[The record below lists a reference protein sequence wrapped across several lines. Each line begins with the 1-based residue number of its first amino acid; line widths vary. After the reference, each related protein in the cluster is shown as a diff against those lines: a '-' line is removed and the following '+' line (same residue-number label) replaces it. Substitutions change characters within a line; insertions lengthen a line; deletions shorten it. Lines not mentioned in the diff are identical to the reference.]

1 MKALVTGATG
11 LIGSHVVE
19 RLVARGDA
27 VRALVRPTS
36 DTAWLSA
43 RGVELATGDVLD
55 PDSLPAALAGV
66 DLVYHCAAL
75 VGEWGRAEDFRAV
88 DVRGTEHVVDAA
100 IHAGVRRFVHLSSA
114 AVYGLWRLRGRSVSE
129 AFPIAP
135 RLWRWDYYGRAKQ
148 QAERAVFGAARSG
161 GIEVCALRPTLVY
174 GPRDRYILPRVVD
187 LLRARRLRIIGSGDN
202 PLHLV
207 YAGDVADAALRA
219 GTRRAAPDRVYHL
232 DGRCEASQREF
243 LEAVAALAREPGP
256 GRSQPLALAYAIA
269 FLREAWGHLTGR
281 PDAPAS
287 TRYLVAV
294 CGGGETHFDT
304 SKAAR
309 DLGWQPRVSLREG
322 LARTGEWYRAAA
334 GPGGRRA
341 DQPPS
346 PSVAAGTGSSRSSR
360 KKAESSARPARPD
373 LR

>member
-11 LIGSHVVE
+11 LIGSHIVE
-19 RLVARGDA
+19 KLVGRGDA
-27 VRALVRPTS
+27 VRALVRPSS
-36 DTAWLSA
+36 DTAWLVE

-55 PDSLPAALAGV
+55 ANSLPAALAGV

-88 DVRGTEHVVDAA
+88 DVRGTQQVVEAA
-100 IHAGVRRFVHLSSA
+100 VRAGARRFVHLSSA
-114 AVYGLWRLRGRSVSE
+114 AVYGLWRLRGRRVSE

-135 RLWRWDYYGRAKQ
+135 RLWQWDHYGRAKQ
-148 QAERAVFGAARSG
+148 EAERAVFAAARSG
-161 GIEVCALRPTLVY
+161 GIEVCSLRPTLVY
-174 GPRDRYILPRVVD
+174 GPRDRYILPRVVH

-202 PLHLV
+202 PMHLV
-207 YAGDVADAALRA
+207 YAGDVADAAVRA
-219 GTRRAAPDRVYHL
+219 GARRAAPDLVYNL

-243 LEAVAALAREPGP
+243 FEGLAAIAGAPGP
-256 GRSQPLALAYAIA
+256 GRSQALPLAYGIG

-281 PDAPAS
+281 PDPPPS

-309 DLGWQPRVSLREG
+309 DLGWEPRVGVRDG
-322 LARTGEWYRAAA
+322 LARTGEWYRTAP
-334 GPGGRRA
+334 GPGRRRA
-341 DQPPS
+341 DQPAS
-346 PSVAAGTGSSRSSR
+346 PSFACGTGSSRSSR